1 MENRPAYYK
10 EIIHNQ
16 KRRAPWHDYRSRCIY
31 MITINKAYGCYNWGV
46 LDIEKAEIQL
56 TWLGKIIQDE
66 ILATPRFNP
75 ETRILSSVIMPD
87 HVHFVIYV
95 TQPIKKHL
103 GDIIQA
109 IKSVATRRIRA
120 RVSDNDYHVFEDQF
134 HDRIL
139 TRKGQLDI
147 IYRYIREN
155 PYRLA
160 VRRRHPEWFR
170 RVNRV
175 VIGGRVLQAYGNV
188 QLLDNP
194 FKYRV
199 VVHRA
204 DGPEVRE
211 RCRAER
217 LYSAANGGVLV
228 SPFISPAERAVRK
241 EAEELGGN
249 VILVQNEAFDERYKP
264 SAGDFE
270 RCEEGKLLIIA
281 PLRSVEL
288 TREVCLAMNRLAG
301 VIAGE

>member
-1 MENRPAYYK
+1 MN
-10 EIIHNQ
+10 
-16 KRRAPWHDYRSRCIY
+16 
-31 MITINKAYGCYNWGV
+31 
-46 LDIEKAEIQL
+46 
-56 TWLGKIIQDE
+56 
-66 ILATPRFNP
+66 
-75 ETRILSSVIMPD
+75 
-87 HVHFVIYV
+87 VIY
-95 TQPIKKHL
+95 
-103 GDIIQA
+103 
-109 IKSVATRRIRA
+109 
-120 RVSDNDYHVFEDQF
+120 E
-134 HDRIL
+134 
-139 TRKGQLDI
+139 
-147 IYRYIREN
+147 YIRDN
-155 PYRLA
+155 ARRLA
-160 VRRRHPEWFR
+160 VRRALPEWFR
-170 RVNRV
+170 RVKRV
-175 VIGGRVLQAYGNV
+175 VIGGRVLQVYGNV

-211 RCRAER
+211 RCRAEW

-228 SPFISPAERAVRK
+228 SPFISTAERAVRK

-249 VILVQNEAFDERYKP
+249 VILVQNEAFGERYKP